1 MLKEKNLSEKEDA
14 LLKKQFEELERHRI
28 ELQEKGSEKEEE
40 VMKAMKEKDE
50 LLSKKVAIK
59 DILLELEGEEEQIE
73 EDMVKVEEWKQ

>member
-1 MLKEKNLSEKEDA
+1 M
-14 LLKKQFEELERHRI
+14 KKQFEELERHRI
-28 ELQEKGSEKEEE
+28 ELQEKGSEMEEE
-40 VMKAMKEKDE
+40 VMKALKEKDE